1 MLPRIQQTHK
11 VELKVPKLKRGSCM
25 GVSVFEREFSVRD
38 IRSLGNFEHFE
49 CVRARVWY
57 SLIFV
62 VFENAV
68 KKNIECIRARVW
80 NSLTE
85 FECVRARVWYSLIL
99 VIFAFEVKRI
109 RSRSTSCS
117 NDLFCD
123 ININSVNETVEQNVR
138 KITTVCVCVAGQF
151 SA

>member
-1 MLPRIQQTHK
+1 M
-11 VELKVPKLKRGSCM
+11 
-25 GVSVFEREFSVRD
+25 VFVNIRSVRE
-38 IRSLGNFEHFE
+38 RS
-49 CVRARVWY
+49 
-57 SLIFV
+57 
-62 VFENAV
+62 
-68 KKNIECIRARVW
+68 KKNIVCIRARVW

-85 FECVRARVWYSLIL
+85 FECVRARVWYSLIFVVL